1 MALRFCKSR
10 TYHDPLHGAI
20 SLDGGD
26 PVEALLIRLIDTPA
40 FQRLRRIRQLDTA
53 FLTFHGAEGS
63 RFTHSVGVLQVT
75 RRLLDKLARRYP
87 ELRPYRAVTL
97 VAALLHD
104 IGHPPFSHA
113 GEEIFGCRHEVWTA
127 RIVREDPQVAT
138 LLAEFDPQLP
148 AQLEQV
154 WQKRFPLPLVGQLIA
169 SQLDCDRFDYLMR
182 DSLLTGAQYGHLD
195 LDRILTVLD
204 YDPETGSLSIPA
216 RKGLGAIEHY
226 LVVRYF
232 MYTQVYQHPKSLCA
246 RFILDRL
253 FKRAQILLQKG
264 EIELDPI
271 LSAWCWAA
279 LAAQKGDPFEL
290 PLPLY
295 LAADDVMFSYPFR
308 FWAMSGRD
316 PILADLA
323 RRYLERDLFKARNL
337 TRLPAERRQEL
348 VATLS
353 QKMQRDGLDPESYLG
368 IRSAHVQGYSF
379 YDQGI
384 QLKTED
390 GYAEIAQL
398 SPLVRAL
405 VETQSQ
411 VWLIFPRPYSDI
423 VEGALSA

>member
-26 PVEALLIRLIDTPA
+26 AVEALLIRLIDTPA

-53 FLTFHGAEGS
+53 FFTFHGAEGS
-63 RFTHSVGVLQVT
+63 RFTHSVGVLHIA
-75 RRLLDKLARRYP
+75 RRLFDKLARRYA

-97 VAALLHD
+97 ASALLHD
-104 IGHPPFSHA
+104 IGHSPFSHA
-113 GEEIFGCRHEVWTA
+113 GEEIFGCHHEVWTA
-127 RIVREDPQVAT
+127 RILREDPQVST

-148 AQLEQV
+148 AQMQQV
-154 WQKRFPLPLVGQLIA
+154 LQKQFPLPLVGQLIS

-195 LDRILTVLD
+195 LDRIVTVLD

-232 MYTQVYQHPKSLCA
+232 MYTQVYQHPKSLSA

-253 FKRAQILLQKG
+253 FKRAQQLLQKG

-271 LSAWCWAA
+271 LSAWAWASM
-279 LAAQKGDPFEL
+279 AAQKGDPFEL
-290 PLPLY
+290 PLSLY
-295 LAADDVMFSYPFR
+295 LAADDVLFSYPLR
-308 FWAMSGRD
+308 FWAMLGTD
-316 PILADLA
+316 PILSDLS
-323 RRYLERDLFKARNL
+323 RRYLDRDLFKARNI
-337 TRLPAERRQEL
+337 THLPEEQRQTL
-348 VATLS
+348 VATVS
-353 QKMQRDGLDPESYLG
+353 EKMLRDGLDPESYLG
-368 IRSAHVQGYSF
+368 IRSAHTQGYSL
-379 YDQGI
+379 YAQGI
-384 QLKTED
+384 QLKTD
-390 GYAEIAQL
+390 RGYEEIAHL
-398 SPLVRAL
+398 SPLVRSL
-405 VETQSQ
+405 VETQLQ

-423 VEGALSA
+423 VEGFLCT

>member
-26 PVEALLIRLIDTPA
+26 AVEALLIRLIDTPA

-53 FLTFHGAEGS
+53 FFTFHGAEGS
-63 RFTHSVGVLQVT
+63 RFTHSVGVLYIT
-75 RRLLDKLARRYP
+75 RRLFDKLARRYP

-97 VAALLHD
+97 ASALLHD
-104 IGHPPFSHA
+104 IGHSPFSHA
-113 GEEIFGCRHEVWTA
+113 GEEIFGCHHEAWTA
-127 RIVREDPQVAT
+127 RILREDPQVST

-148 AQLEQV
+148 AQMQQV
-154 WQKRFPLPLVGQLIA
+154 LQKQFPLPLVGQLIS

-195 LDRILTVLD
+195 LDRIVTVMD

-253 FKRAQILLQKG
+253 FKRAQVLLQRG
-264 EIELDPI
+264 EIELDPV
-271 LSAWCWAA
+271 LTAWLWAA
-279 LAAQKGDPFEL
+279 MAAQKGDPFEL

-295 LAADDVMFSYPFR
+295 LAADDGLFSYPLR
-308 FWAMSGRD
+308 FWAMSGTD
-316 PILADLA
+316 PILADLS
-323 RRYLERDLFKARNL
+323 RRYLDRDLFKARNI
-337 TRLPAERRQEL
+337 TQLPEEDRQTL
-348 VATLS
+348 VAS
-353 QKMQRDGLDPESYLG
+353 VGEKMRREGLDPESYLG
-368 IRSAHVQGYSF
+368 IRSAHTQGYSL
-379 YDQGI
+379 YAQGI
-384 QLKTED
+384 QLQTDRGSE
-390 GYAEIAQL
+390 EIAQL

-405 VETQSQ
+405 VDTQLQ

-423 VEGALSA
+423 VEGSLYT

>member
-1 MALRFCKSR
+1 MPLRFCKSR

-20 SLDGGD
+20 SLNGGD
-26 PVEALLIRLIDTPA
+26 AVEALLIRLIDTPA

-53 FLTFHGAEGS
+53 FFTFHGAEGS

-75 RRLLDKLARRYP
+75 RRLFDKLAHRYP

-97 VAALLHD
+97 ASALLHD
-104 IGHPPFSHA
+104 IGHAPFSHA

-127 RIVREDPQVAT
+127 RILREDPQVRT
-138 LLAEFDPQLP
+138 LLAEFDSQLP
-148 AQLEQV
+148 AQMQQV
-154 WQKRFPLPLVGQLIA
+154 LQKQFPLPLVGQLIS

-246 RFILDRL
+246 RFILERL
-253 FKRAQILLQKG
+253 FRRAEALLQRG

-271 LSAWCWAA
+271 LSAWCWAS

-295 LAADDVMFSYPFR
+295 LAADDVVFSYPMR
-308 FWAMSGRD
+308 LWAMSGKD
-316 PILADLA
+316 PILADLS
-323 RRYLERDLFKARNL
+323 RRYLDRDLFKARNITQL
-337 TRLPAERRQEL
+337 SEEQRQTL
-348 VATLS
+348 VAAV
-353 QKMQRDGLDPESYLG
+353 QAKMVRDGLDPESYLG

-384 QLKTED
+384 QLKTER
-390 GYAEIAQL
+390 GYEEIAHL

-411 VWLIFPRPYSDI
+411 VWLIFPRAYSDI

>member
-1 MALRFCKSR
+1 MPLRFCKSR

-20 SLDGGD
+20 SLNGGD
-26 PVEALLIRLIDTPA
+26 AVEALLIRLIDTPA

-53 FLTFHGAEGS
+53 FFTFHGAEGS

-75 RRLLDKLARRYP
+75 RRLFDKLAHRHP

-97 VAALLHD
+97 ASALLHD
-104 IGHPPFSHA
+104 IGHAPFSHA

-127 RIVREDPQVAT
+127 RILREDPQVRT
-138 LLAEFDPQLP
+138 LLAEFDSQLP
-148 AQLEQV
+148 AQMQQV
-154 WQKRFPLPLVGQLIA
+154 LQKQFPLPLVGQLIS

-246 RFILDRL
+246 RFILERL
-253 FKRAQILLQKG
+253 FRRAEALLQRG

-271 LSAWCWAA
+271 LSAWCWAS

-295 LAADDVMFSYPFR
+295 LAADDIIFSYPMR
-308 FWAMSGRD
+308 LWAMSGKD
-316 PILADLA
+316 PILADLS
-323 RRYLERDLFKARNL
+323 RRYLERDLFKARNITQL
-337 TRLPAERRQEL
+337 SEEQRQTL
-348 VATLS
+348 VAAV
-353 QKMQRDGLDPESYLG
+353 QAKMLQDGLDPESYLG

-384 QLKTED
+384 QLKTER
-390 GYAEIAQL
+390 GYEEIVHL

-405 VETQSQ
+405 VETQRQ
-411 VWLIFPRPYSDI
+411 VWLIFPRPYGDI
-423 VEGALSA
+423 VEGVLSA

>member
-1 MALRFCKSR
+1 MPLRFCKSR

-20 SLDGGD
+20 SLNGGD
-26 PVEALLIRLIDTPA
+26 AVEALLIRLIDTPA

-53 FLTFHGAEGS
+53 FFTFHGAEGS

-75 RRLLDKLARRYP
+75 RRLFDKLAHRYP

-97 VAALLHD
+97 ASALLHD
-104 IGHPPFSHA
+104 IGHAPFSHA

-127 RIVREDPQVAT
+127 RILREDPQVRT
-138 LLAEFDPQLP
+138 LLAEFDSQLP
-148 AQLEQV
+148 AQMQQV
-154 WQKRFPLPLVGQLIA
+154 LQKQFPLPLVGQLIS

-246 RFILDRL
+246 RFILERL
-253 FKRAQILLQKG
+253 FRRAEALLQRG

-271 LSAWCWAA
+271 LSAWCWAS

-295 LAADDVMFSYPFR
+295 LAADDIIFSYPMR
-308 FWAMSGRD
+308 LWAMSGKD
-316 PILADLA
+316 PILADLS
-323 RRYLERDLFKARNL
+323 RRYLERDLFKARNITQL
-337 TRLPAERRQEL
+337 SEEQRQTL
-348 VATLS
+348 VAAV
-353 QKMQRDGLDPESYLG
+353 QAKMLQDGLDPESYLG

-384 QLKTED
+384 QLKTER
-390 GYAEIAQL
+390 GYEEIAHL

-405 VETQSQ
+405 VETQRQ
-411 VWLIFPRPYSDI
+411 VWLIFPRPYGDI
-423 VEGALSA
+423 VEGVLSA